1 MVLEPYQIIL
11 IVLGAVVIFGA
22 LYLMAN
28 RPPPRAEV
36 APPATVATLRE
47 QESAEAQILRN
58 TRREIDRQIAQ
69 TDAENRRIRFGN
81 AMPQIVMGLIVVVAI
96 VVVVALFMPRSSP
109 VLPDNQLAAAVVVQK
124 PLTKDDL
131 RQVITQEV
139 PPIVNRE
146 IDKRLPLVQPAPVA
160 PIVHADLPPSI
171 SEAQGSINR
180 AVQDDIGTLKSSTAD
195 INSRLSANTTQ
206 LSNIDAKL
214 DSVLARPPKVI
225 RQTIRKTLRK
235 KEVQPLQTIIIQP
248 QPQPQ
253 DNDGL
258 LGISSPL
265 FSFRLGPQRQRPP
278 QEPPPDYYG
287 PVQRCPYFHGAHYY
301 QRC

>member
-11 IVLGAVVIFGA
+11 IVLGAVVVIGA

-28 RPPPRAEV
+28 RPPPRSEV
-36 APPATVATLRE
+36 PPPSSVTTLRE
-47 QESAEAQILRN
+47 QEEAEAQILR
-58 TRREIDRQIAQ
+58 TTQRQINKELAQ
-69 TDAENRRIRFGN
+69 TEAENRRIRFAN
-81 AMPQIVMGLIVVVAI
+81 ALPQIVMGLVGIVVI

-109 VLPDNQLAAAVVVQK
+109 VVPASTTAVITT

-131 RQVITQEV
+131 RQVITEEV

-146 IDKRLPLVQPAPVA
+146 IDKRLPVVQPSPVA
-160 PIVHADLPPSI
+160 PIVKTELSPSI
-171 SEAQGSINR
+171 SMEQQSINK
-180 AVQDDIGTLKSSTAD
+180 AVRDDISTLKTSTAD

-206 LSNIDAKL
+206 LNNIDAKL
-214 DSVLARPPKVI
+214 DSVLARPPRTRVI
-225 RQTIRKTLRK
+225 RRTVRKTVVRPM
-235 KEVQPLQTIIIQP
+235 QPIIIQA

-265 FSFRLGPQRQRPP
+265 FSFRLGPQRQAAPQ
-278 QEPPPDYYG
+278 QEPPQDYG
-287 PVQRCPYFHGAHYY
+287 APVRRCPYFHGADYY
-301 QRC
+301 RRC